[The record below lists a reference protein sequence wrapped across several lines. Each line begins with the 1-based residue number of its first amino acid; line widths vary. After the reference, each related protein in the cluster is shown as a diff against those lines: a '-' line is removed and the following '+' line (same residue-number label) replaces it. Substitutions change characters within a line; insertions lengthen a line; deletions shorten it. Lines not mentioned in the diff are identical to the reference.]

1 MRKTFAIALVL
12 TMVLGFAGTAFA
24 ALPGG
29 KGQVAGPAFSDIAG
43 HKAEA
48 EVTLMAALG
57 IMNGDTGIGGK
68 VRPNDGITRAEFAKM
83 IVGGLGKTSTA
94 TGLMGLKPS
103 FKDEIPTWAWG
114 WVNAAFFMGLM
125 KGDDKGVF
133 HPADNINYA
142 EAVTVLVRAVR
153 GHEAQLPAGMWPYN
167 YLFYAVDE
175 GFTGPVDLGF
185 PRLPAPRGDVARLL
199 FAMMQVDQLDKDGD
213 AIHDSAMLAERIY
226 EGLVTA
232 YNTTSGQL
240 TIAGTAR
247 PLADKVYI
255 VGASSYDGLMNL
267 IVRAVTDAA
276 SRIGFIQVTESAN
289 VYAGV
294 FSDLEDVS
302 HDGTLDTLNFEDGRA
317 IGYTG
322 PISVTLNQDAGDDEG
337 DLNEGD
343 ACVVSL
349 NEAGKAVHVAASRFD
364 INMDFIGSLTK
375 STGGTTPT
383 DTHVDLAGGPHFDI
397 PASARVTINS
407 QAAGRDDLAKYDVA
421 YIATKGAHGATVVE
435 VKAIRQVVQGTV
447 KATGTSYPGP
457 KYNVII
463 EKTSGGTV
471 NYRWNTERLGT
482 TLPTTG
488 TLVKLGLNEA
498 GELYVPIGFI
508 SVTPYVLVKGFSVDG
523 TGKMAVTVDSRGLTL
538 VYPTTVDLHDAIG
551 DFGLATIDGA
561 TNTITLF
568 TPISVLSSPLFEVL
582 SVNTAGGTMTVENLT
597 THAILFVSS
606 PSVTIYKTVSGS
618 LTYAGF
624 AGIAVGTEL
633 TADSTHMIW
642 VIGE

>member
-1 MRKTFAIALVL
+1 
-12 TMVLGFAGTAFA
+12 MVLGFAGTAFA
-24 ALPGG
+24 APLGG
-29 KGQVAGPAFSDIAG
+29 KGEVSGPAFSDIAG

-153 GHEAQLPAGMWPYN
+153 GHEAQLPAGLWPYN

-185 PRLPAPRGDVARLL
+185 PRLPAPRGDVAR
-199 FAMMQVDQLDKDGD
+199 
-213 AIHDSAMLAERIY
+213 
-226 EGLVTA
+226 
-232 YNTTSGQL
+232 
-240 TIAGTAR
+240 
-247 PLADKVYI
+247 
-255 VGASSYDGLMNL
+255 
-267 IVRAVTDAA
+267 TDAA

-289 VYAGV
+289 VYTGV
-294 FSDLEDVS
+294 FSELDDAD
-302 HDGTLDTLNFEDGRA
+302 HDGTHDTLVFADGKT
-317 IGYTG
+317 IEYSG

-349 NEAGKAVHVAASRFD
+349 NEDGLAVHVAASRFD
-364 INMDFIGSLTK
+364 IGLDFIGSVTK

-383 DTHVDLAGGPHFDI
+383 DTHIDLSSVGDFNI
-397 PASARVTINS
+397 PAAARVSING
-407 QAAGRDDLAKYDVA
+407 QTAGRDDLAKFDVA

-508 SVTPYVLVKGFSVDG
+508 SVTPYVLVKGFS
-523 TGKMAVTVDSRGLTL
+523 
-538 VYPTTVDLHDAIG
+538 
-551 DFGLATIDGA
+551 IDGA
-561 TNTITLF
+561 
-568 TPISVLSSPLFEVL
+568 PLFEVL

-618 LTYAGF
+618 LVYAGF